1 MVFLLICKSS
11 LDNKDINHLCITIV
25 YTFSFAFPAQ
35 FLHLGLTYN
44 GFRCTEIEILCNQA
58 YQSFH
63 WWFLPWFLC
72 LESSPLSKFQ
82 FQWNNHLHFLLL
94 VLQPC
99 YHLLSLVPFFSTCV
113 EFIVGMAW
121 GKYFCDFWWP
131 LLSDFSP
138 NTTVK
143 ITHSFPVHLYK
154 IHCESSCFEV
164 QFEL

>member
-58 YQSFH
+58 YQSFC

-82 FQWNNHLHFLLL
+82 FQWNNYLHFLLL

-99 YHLLSLVPFFSTCV
+99 CLSPFILGSFFFKLCR
-113 EFIVGMAW
+113 IYCRCGMRQILPW
-121 GKYFCDFWWP
+121 FLMTPSLRLFPQHHSK
-131 LLSDFSP
+131 
-138 NTTVK
+138 N
-143 ITHSFPVHLYK
+143 HSFLP
-154 IHCESSCFEV
+154 SSLGQDSLWE
-164 QFEL
+164 